1 MEGIVGGDG
10 VRRKHWKIAEG
21 GRENAILQGEGQYST
36 FTGLHDSFYHGPICH
51 YIDNCSGTR
60 AGHAMAFRRM

>member
-1 MEGIVGGDG
+1 M
-10 VRRKHWKIAEG
+10 RRIHRKMTEG
-21 GRENAILQGEGQYST
+21 GRENAILPGRRAIQY

-51 YIDNCSGTR
+51 YIDNCLGTS